1 MGWGLFV
8 GLGQGLSA
16 AGQTFGE
23 LAKVQMAEKLQ
34 ADREAARDTRQET
47 KERRQITRRVLSD
60 GKILGYNNRDEVVS
74 TIDATPEE
82 IAKAKQE
89 ADTDA
94 ANASLAKA
102 QAEAAAQ
109 KLTWDKQDRELLTP
123 EQRGIAAKIKADLE
137 LSAAEKE
144 RARQWELDH
153 NQRNRFH
160 NDDIN
165 LRNRGLEARLG
176 GAGDEGKPVDAVQ
189 DLRKQLGGQ
198 LSAMQA
204 QYNLSTADMNNAIQG
219 AYNDALET
227 SRRTGRKPSTWLNG
241 TQFIDILDRYLQERY
256 SK

>member
-34 ADREAARDTRQET
+34 ADREAARDARQEA

-60 GKILGYNNRDEVVS
+60 GKIIGYNNRDEVVS

-82 IAKAKQE
+82 IAKAQQE
-89 ADTDA
+89 ADTAA
-94 ANASLAKA
+94 ANASLVKA
-102 QAEAAAQ
+102 QAKTAEQ
-109 KLTWDKQDRELLTP
+109 NLTWETQDRELLTP
-123 EQRGIAAKIKADLE
+123 EQRGIAAKIKAGIE

-144 RARQWELDH
+144 RARQWEMDYK
-153 NQRNRFH
+153 QRDRFH
-160 NDDIN
+160 NDGVN
-165 LRNRGLEARLG
+165 LRRQGLESRLSG
-176 GAGDEGKPVDAVQ
+176 TGDEDKPVDVVQ

-219 AYNDALET
+219 AYNDALKT
-227 SRRTGRKPSTWLNG
+227 SRRTGRAPSTWLNG
-241 TQFIDILDRYLQERY
+241 TQFIDILDRYLKERY
-256 SK
+256 Q